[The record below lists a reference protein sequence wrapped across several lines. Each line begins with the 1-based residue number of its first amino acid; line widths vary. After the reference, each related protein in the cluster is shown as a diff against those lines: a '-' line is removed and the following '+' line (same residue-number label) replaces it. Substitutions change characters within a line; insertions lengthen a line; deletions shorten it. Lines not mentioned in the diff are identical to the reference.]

1 MNTARKRAKT
11 TTEDYREWLLEC
23 LRNDPEEAAGYL
35 NAALEE
41 DDLPTFLVALK
52 DVIDA
57 GMGMSG
63 LSEATHLHRVSLYK
77 MLSEQGNPTLKSL
90 EAVLSALGLKLQI
103 AQRREGEQGRS

>member
-1 MNTARKRAKT
+1 MIRSEPVKPT
-11 TTEDYREWLLEC
+11 TSYRDYLLER

-41 DDLPTFLVALK
+41 NDLPTFLVALK
-52 DVIDA
+52 EVSDA

-63 LSEATHLHRVSLYK
+63 LSEAPHLHRVSLYK

-103 AQRREGEQGRS
+103 AQRREGEQGG